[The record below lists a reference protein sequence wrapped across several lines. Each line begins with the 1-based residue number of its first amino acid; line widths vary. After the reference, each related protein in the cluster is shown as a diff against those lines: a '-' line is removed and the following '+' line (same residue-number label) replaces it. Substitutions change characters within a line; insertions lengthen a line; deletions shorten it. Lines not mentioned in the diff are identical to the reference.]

1 MDQALTVADW
11 IDRIGVR
18 FAAAG
23 LHYGHGTNNAR
34 DEAAWLV
41 LHAIGAPLD
50 GRFEDWGKA
59 VSGDAA
65 AEMTRLAEA
74 RCAGGAP
81 LAYLIGK
88 ARFAGLEFEVTPDVL
103 VPRSPI
109 AELILDGFRPWR
121 DFSSRPGRVLD
132 LCTGCGCIAVAT
144 AHYLPETRVDATDIS
159 PEALAVAARNVQ
171 RHGLAARVRLL
182 QSDLFQSDPFQ
193 SDPFQS
199 DPFQSDLFQSGWAGR
214 YDLIVANPPYV
225 PLDALADLP
234 GEYRAE
240 PSLGLVSGVDG
251 LDAVLQILAQAPDYL
266 AEDGILVCEVGESE
280 QRLAAALPSVPF
292 LWLEFAHG
300 GSGVFLLG
308 RAELEEAQ
316 SAVNALIGKRK
327 HVA

>member
-1 MDQALTVADW
+1 MDKVLTVADW
-11 IDRIGVR
+11 IDRIGAR
-18 FAAAG
+18 FATAG
-23 LHYGHGTNNAR
+23 LHYGHGTDNAR

-41 LHAIGAPLD
+41 LHAVGAPLD
-50 GRFEDWGKA
+50 GRFEDWGRA
-59 VSGDAA
+59 VSGAEA
-65 AEMTRLAEA
+65 AEIARLARA

-81 LAYLIGK
+81 LAYLVGR

-121 DFSSRPGRVLD
+121 DFTPLPGHLWRVLD
-132 LCTGCGCIAVAT
+132 LCTGCGCLAVAT
-144 AHYLPETRVDATDIS
+144 AHYLPDTRVDATDIS
-159 PEALAVAARNVQ
+159 PEALAVAARNVE
-171 RHGLAARVRLL
+171 RHGLADRVRLL
-182 QSDLFQSDPFQ
+182 QSDLFQAVPFQ

-199 DPFQSDLFQSGWAGR
+199 GWPPR
-214 YDLIVANPPYV
+214 YDLILANPPYV
-225 PLDALADLP
+225 PLGALADLP

-251 LDAVLQILAQAPDYL
+251 LDALLQILAQAPGYL

-280 QRLAAALPSVPF
+280 GRLAAALPSVPF

-308 RAELEEAQ
+308 REDVVAAQ
-316 SAVNALIGKRK
+316 SALNALIGKRK

>member
-1 MDQALTVADW
+1 MDKARTVADW
-11 IDRIGVR
+11 IDRIDAR

-23 LHYGHGTNNAR
+23 LHYGHGTDNAR

-41 LHAIGAPLD
+41 LHAVGASLD
-50 GRFEDWGKA
+50 GGFEDWGRA
-59 VSGDAA
+59 VNDAA
-65 AEMTRLAEA
+65 ATEITRLAEA
-74 RCAGGAP
+74 RCTGSTP

-88 ARFAGLEFEVTPDVL
+88 AHFAGLEFEVTPDVL

-121 DFSSRPGRVLD
+121 DFRPLAGGQWRVLD

-144 AHYLPETRVDATDIS
+144 AHYLPDTRVDAADIS
-159 PEALAVAARNVQ
+159 PAALAVAARNVE
-171 RHGLAARVRLL
+171 RHGLGDRVRLL
-182 QSDLFQSDPFQ
+182 QSDLFQA
-193 SDPFQS
+193 
-199 DPFQSDLFQSGWAGR
+199 DLFQSALFQWAGAGR

-240 PSLGLVSGVDG
+240 PSLGLISGVDG

-280 QRLAAALPSVPF
+280 ERLAAALPSVPF

-316 SAVNALIGKRK
+316 SALNALIGKRK

>member
-1 MDQALTVADW
+1 MDKSRTVADW
-11 IDRIGVR
+11 IDRISAR

-23 LHYGHGTNNAR
+23 LHYGHGTDNAR

-41 LHAIGAPLD
+41 LHAVGASLD
-50 GRFEDWGKA
+50 GRFEDWGRA
-59 VSGDAA
+59 VNDAA
-65 AEMTRLAEA
+65 AAEITRLAEA
-74 RCAGGAP
+74 RCAGSTP

-88 ARFAGLEFEVTPDVL
+88 AHFAGLEFEVTPDVL

-121 DFSSRPGRVLD
+121 DFRPLAGGRWRVLD

-144 AHYLPETRVDATDIS
+144 AHYLPDTRVDAADIS
-159 PEALAVAARNVQ
+159 PAALAVAARNVE
-171 RHGLAARVRLL
+171 RHGLGDRVRLL
-182 QSDLFQSDPFQ
+182 QSDLFQAVPFH
-193 SDPFQS
+193 
-199 DPFQSDLFQSGWAGR
+199 SGWAAR

-251 LDAVLQILAQAPDYL
+251 LDAALRILAQAPDYL
-266 AEDGILVCEVGESE
+266 AEGGILVCEVGESE
-280 QRLAAALPSVPF
+280 ERLAAALPSVPF

-316 SAVNALIGKRK
+316 SALNALIGKRK